1 MFFVLLILKNF
12 LLTQPNIFFFRIKT
26 IFLNLVP
33 KHNLFM
39 KILKYVVK
47 IRFPEQFSKTAI
59 K

>member
-33 KHNLFM
+33 KHNLFL
-39 KILKYVVK
+39 KILKIVVK
-47 IRFPEQFSKTAI
+47 ICFPE
-59 K
+59 